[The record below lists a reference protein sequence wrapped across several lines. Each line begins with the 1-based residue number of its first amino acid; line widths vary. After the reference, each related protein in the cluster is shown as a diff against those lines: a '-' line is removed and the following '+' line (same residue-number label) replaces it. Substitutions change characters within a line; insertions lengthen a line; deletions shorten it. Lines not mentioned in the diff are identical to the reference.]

1 MRAMRA
7 REEVAAELEERL
19 NSVAEEIRSEYY
31 NLGLYLFSNADS
43 LAIPMG
49 KKLLDGVKEAE
60 EDNRKSKEL
69 LEDSK
74 RFLSDYKEKAQQAE
88 SLRDQINVKR
98 GENKMVKLRLGAL
111 IYEQCSLALLDNS
124 LFSDVYKDVEE
135 EKRYIDKAESNA
147 FLDRIFSKHGKA
159 KMQRSNDSRFLSYAE
174 AALDKKAVDSLDG
187 DNAKALYKDAESSS
201 EELKELSRRL
211 DELNSV
217 IKAMEDR
224 RRTLERGELEKL
236 DSASYEAEDKLRE
249 QVIGYGNYLF
259 DKGASWIGE
268 TTPSAVLDY
277 LDSILK
283 KQQEYTSLT
292 NTMARLKK
300 EAKADDFKALI
311 EEEKAKIL
319 ILQKEKERID
329 MQIAQIENEIERLE
343 GSIDRLS
350 LK

>member
-1 MRAMRA
+1 MRVMRA

-19 NSVAEEIRSEYY
+19 NNVAEEIRSEYY
-31 NLGLYLFSNADS
+31 SLGLYLFSNADS
-43 LAIPMG
+43 LNIPMG

-60 EDNRKSKEL
+60 ADKIRAQEL
-69 LEDSK
+69 LTESK
-74 RFLSDYKEKAQQAE
+74 RFLSEYKDKAQRAE

-111 IYEQCSLALLDNS
+111 IYEQCSLSLLDKA
-124 LFSDVYKDVEE
+124 LFSSVYKDVEE
-135 EKRYIDKAESNA
+135 EKRYIDKSGSNA

-174 AALDKKAVDSLDG
+174 SALDKKTFEALNG
-187 DNAKALYKDAESSS
+187 ENAKALYSDAASST
-201 EELKELSRRL
+201 EELKVLSSAL
-211 DELNSV
+211 EDLNIE
-217 IKAMEDR
+217 IKTMEDR
-224 RRTLERGELEKL
+224 RRALEKGELEKL
-236 DSASYEAEDKLRE
+236 DSASYEADDRLRE

-268 TTPSAVLDY
+268 NTPSDVLDY

-292 NTMARLKK
+292 ATMARLKK
-300 EAKADDFKALI
+300 EAKADDIKALI

-343 GSIDRLS
+343 GSIDRLT

>member
-1 MRAMRA
+1 MPIMRA
-7 REEVAAELEERL
+7 REEVAAELEEKL
-19 NSVAEEIRSEYY
+19 DSVAEDIRSEYY
-31 NLGLYLFSNADS
+31 NLGLYLFENADS
-43 LAIPMG
+43 LDIPMG
-49 KKLLDGVKEAE
+49 KKLFDGVKEAE
-60 EDNRKSKEL
+60 CEKQRSKEL
-69 LEDSK
+69 LDDSK
-74 RFLSDYKEKAQQAE
+74 KFISEYKEKAEMAE
-88 SLRDQINVKR
+88 NLKDQINVKR
-98 GENKMVKLRLGAL
+98 GENKMIKLRLGAL
-111 IYEQCSLALLDNS
+111 IYEQCSLSLLDSS
-124 LFSDVYKDVEE
+124 LFSEVYKDAKE
-135 EKRYIDKAESNA
+135 EKRYRDKAESNA

-159 KMQRSNDSRFLSYAE
+159 KMQRNNDSRFLSYAE
-174 AALDKKAVDSLDG
+174 YALDKKAIESLSG
-187 DNAKALYKDAESSS
+187 DNAKDLYKDAESSTK
-201 EELKELSRRL
+201 ELKELSSSL
-211 DELNSV
+211 DDLNAE

-224 RRTLERGELEKL
+224 RRTLEKGDLERQEN
-236 DSASYEAEDKLRE
+236 ASFEAEDRLRE

-268 TTPSAVLDY
+268 TTPTAVLDY

-283 KQQEYTSLT
+283 KQQEYSSLT